1 MSMQR
6 LPYAADCVRRHI
18 VRPAQISHGLT
29 LGLSLPDTTAL
40 GPFAAF
46 SRPGFYTP
54 IMTAFL

>member
-29 LGLSLPDTTAL
+29 LGLSLPDTTAVCAENL
-40 GPFAAF
+40 NSDVMVMKAAED
-46 SRPGFYTP
+46 RV
-54 IMTAFL
+54 